1 MADTA
6 TELVE
11 APQNEVAVQG
21 GQTFDLASPE
31 GLMGALLSAAPG
43 TDTDKLDAL
52 ASIYERME
60 KGRAKQAFARAM
72 AEMQPKL
79 PAVGKGGQNK
89 HLNSNYARL
98 EDIQAAV
105 RPLLSEHGFSYRWIC
120 ETGQHEINVTC
131 IVTHREG
138 HSESD
143 SLPLPIIDQKG
154 TNRLQQHGVTV
165 SYGKRY
171 TLCNVLGI
179 QLGGEDTDGE
189 LPRPV
194 AQPQAAAPAQGASE
208 PAQNGR
214 LTKQQAREMFGK
226 MQAGLRSQRSERGVN
241 GWLNAFDAELQMLPP
256 DWEDDL
262 RAEAQQEIEGHRAA
276 ETPTEGPF

>member
-6 TELVE
+6 EVIE
-11 APQNEVAVQG
+11 VPQNEVAVQE

-52 ASIYERME
+52 AGIYERME

-120 ETGQHEINVTC
+120 ETGEHEINVTC

-143 SLPLPIIDQKG
+143 SLPLPVIDQKG

-171 TLCNVLGI
+171 TLCNVLGV

-189 LPRPV
+189 LPRPQ
-194 AQPQAAAPAQGASE
+194 AQSAPQPR
-208 PAQNGR
+208 PTPTNGR
-214 LTKQQAREMFGK
+214 LTKQQAREVFGK
-226 MQAGLRSQRSERGVN
+226 MQQGLRSQRSERGVT
-241 GWLNAFDAELQMLPP
+241 GWLNAFDEDLQTLPE
-256 DWEDDL
+256 DWERDI

-276 ETPTEGPF
+276 ATPTEGPF

>member
-6 TELVE
+6 EVIE
-11 APQNEVAVQG
+11 VPQNEVAVQE

-52 ASIYERME
+52 AGIYERME

-120 ETGQHEINVTC
+120 ETGEHEINVTC

-143 SLPLPIIDQKG
+143 SLPLPVIDQKG

-171 TLCNVLGI
+171 TLCNVLGV

-189 LPRPV
+189 LPRPQ
-194 AQPQAAAPAQGASE
+194 AQSAPQPR
-208 PAQNGR
+208 PTPTNGR
-214 LTKQQAREMFGK
+214 LTKQQAREVFGK
-226 MQAGLRSQRSERGVN
+226 MQQGLRSQRSERGVT
-241 GWLNAFDAELQMLPP
+241 GWLNAFDEDLQTLPE
-256 DWEDDL
+256 DWERDI